1 MRRALTFNST
11 TSPQTFAFTLVEVV
25 MALGILAVTVV
36 AVLALQGAVSRSA
49 AEISGQERAAQLVDA
64 SMVEL
69 ARLRDRPVT
78 PGQPGRLDALASLI
92 PATGSA
98 HPWQLV
104 ATRDGVRVIS
114 ESDADDPAAGIPL
127 RDRFYVI
134 EVRQQP
140 PPLNYVHDAGY
151 LAVEL
156 TIRWPYQIPAGGG
169 PDSAMAADPAQGS
182 SVRFETA
189 LTP

>member
-1 MRRALTFNST
+1 MS
-11 TSPQTFAFTLVEVV
+11 AFTLVEVV
-25 MALGILAVTVV
+25 MALGVLAVTVV
-36 AVLALQGAVSRSA
+36 AVLALQGATDRST

-64 SMVEL
+64 VMIEL

-78 PGQPGRLDALASLI
+78 PGQPGRLDALALLI
-92 PATGSA
+92 PATGSVQ
-98 HPWQLV
+98 PWQLV
-104 ATRDGVRVIS
+104 ATRDGLRVIS
-114 ESDADDPAAGIPL
+114 ESDADDPAAGFPL

-156 TIRWPYQIPAGGG
+156 TIRWPYQIPSGDG
-169 PDSAMAADPAQGS
+169 PASAMAADLGQGS
-182 SVRFETA
+182 SVQFAAA